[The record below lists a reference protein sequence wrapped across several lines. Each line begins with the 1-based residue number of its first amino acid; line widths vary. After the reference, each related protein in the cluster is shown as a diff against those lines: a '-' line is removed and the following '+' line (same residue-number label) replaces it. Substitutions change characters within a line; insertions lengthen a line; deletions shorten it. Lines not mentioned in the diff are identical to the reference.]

1 MSPAL
6 PVAEGSHKSSPT
18 SPVSRLCPF
27 HRDMAVVGE
36 CSLEGV
42 MVPLGMVVLPL
53 MPMFAFRDG
62 G

>member
-18 SPVSRLCPF
+18 SPVSMLHPF
-27 HRDMAVVGE
+27 HGDTAAVGG
-36 CSLEGV
+36 CSLKGV
-42 MVPLGMVVLPL
+42 MVPLGMAVLPL
-53 MPMFAFRDG
+53 MPTFAFRDG